1 MSKVLLDCSDA
12 KFLAA
17 FRPQPHFTRVRVAQM
32 SPATMSMPSARP
44 CAAISMATATPL
56 VLDTSLANSWAPR
69 HPTASNCIRLPKPS
83 QVDSCL
89 FVLASSTR
97 GGIPISYRKGQ
108 IFWQSSRAVLIFLH
122 LNLYFQPAKAQGSQ
136 GVLGS
141 QISHQGSAYQRPRLE
156 VHSLVLRSSSSR
168 RILALWS
175 SASWP

>member
-17 FRPQPHFTRVRVAQM
+17 FQPQPHFTKVRVGAQM

-44 CAAISMATATPL
+44 WAAISMATATPL

-69 HPTASNCIRLPKPS
+69 HPTASDCIRLPKPS

-108 IFWQSSRAVLIFLH
+108 NFWQSSRAVLIFLH
-122 LNLYFQPAKAQGSQ
+122 LKSFESIFPACQSPRCPRFPDFPPRLRIPTAPF
-136 GVLGS
+136 
-141 QISHQGSAYQRPRLE
+141 GSAQLGAE
-156 VHSLVLRSSSSR
+156 
-168 RILALWS
+168 
-175 SASWP
+175 